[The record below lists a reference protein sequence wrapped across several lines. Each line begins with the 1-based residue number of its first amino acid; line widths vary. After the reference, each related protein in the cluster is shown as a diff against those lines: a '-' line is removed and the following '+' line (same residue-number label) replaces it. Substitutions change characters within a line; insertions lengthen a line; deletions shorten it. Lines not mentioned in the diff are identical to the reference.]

1 MIKHLSITNLL
12 LIEKIEI
19 NIGSGLCV
27 LTGETGAG
35 KSMILDS
42 LDLLSGR
49 RIKPNVRP
57 NNEKK
62 TIISALIDIDDNS
75 RVKDYLATLEI
86 ECEEQII
93 IKRVIDTD
101 GKSKA
106 MVNDNLVSL
115 NSLKEITTN
124 VIEVHSQFSEQGLL
138 NNSTHLKTLDE
149 FGDYKNKLIKLS
161 KVWDEMKLVEEDFFK
176 KKKIIEQA
184 KTNLEI
190 HKHDYD
196 ELKLLNPQ
204 KDEFRDLEKK
214 KRSF

>member
-161 KVWDEMKLVEEDFFK
+161 KVWDEMKLVEEDFLK
-176 KKKIIEQA
+176 KKK
-184 KTNLEI
+184 
-190 HKHDYD
+190 
-196 ELKLLNPQ
+196 
-204 KDEFRDLEKK
+204 
-214 KRSF
+214 